1 MLTISMKAAWRWWFS
16 GRGQWWRELSWDDF
30 WVGVGSS
37 LGGGFF
43 FYFSK
48 KFFCNLVS
56 MYNLFRKFS
65 KCKHAS
71 FYKKKLQNV
80 QNPGIIPPKF
90 SWSFDHSFNEPWPT
104 KKNFFWP
111 EKKIFLTPFFWIF
124 FSNFF
129 FQKVIETMVT
139 LCPEFE
145 HGQNP

>member
-1 MLTISMKAAWRWWFS
+1 MKRVELGWF
-16 GRGQWWRELSWDDF
+16 LSWCGF
-30 WVGVGSS
+30 KPWWGI
-37 LGGGFF
+37 FF

-65 KCKHAS
+65 KCKYAS

-104 KKNFFWP
+104 KKKFFLTRKKKFFWP
-111 EKKIFLTPFFWIF
+111 QFLFFL
-124 FSNFF
+124 FF
-129 FQKVIETMVT
+129 FFLSKSHRNYGDIMPGFGTWSKSIISMVKT
-139 LCPEFE
+139 FAV
-145 HGQNP
+145 